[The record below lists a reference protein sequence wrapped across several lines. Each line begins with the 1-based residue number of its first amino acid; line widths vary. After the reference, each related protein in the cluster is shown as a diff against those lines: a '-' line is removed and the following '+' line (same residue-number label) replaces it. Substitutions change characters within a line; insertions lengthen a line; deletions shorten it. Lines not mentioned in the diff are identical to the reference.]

1 MRRFRIDDEGITLPA
16 AVKDGVE
23 VRFDGRQVWSFL
35 PDEHSVDEN
44 QQRYVPWHREVQRRL
59 DGVAVVALHAGGAL
73 LHEEEVEFG
82 HGEGQIDFVDR
93 QGRPVMI
100 DKWGLVQ
107 RPFAERGDGVVG
119 QMIDVVEQI
128 ADVLREDPG
137 IEVWL
142 AFGSLLGAVRSGGVI
157 GHDSD
162 IDLAYLSERETPAE
176 MAMEMYAAT
185 RALRRAGLD
194 VLNKSASFIT
204 VLFSG
209 PDGVRSSIDIYTCF
223 HIGDTLHETATVREI
238 IPPSAVVPTRPL
250 TFEGRELPGPAD
262 PERLLEASYGP
273 QWRVPDPAF
282 TYHPDPGIKARFDPW
297 FGNLMRQ
304 RRAWER
310 SCKEQVGTGWKPSSL
325 ATEAG
330 ALLEDAGFVVD
341 AGAGRGT
348 DALHLAAEGKQT
360 HILDYLRSG
369 QQPARRRARRMGL
382 PVQFHTVNFYDLRDV
397 LTSARLFGFEE
408 GKPLLLA
415 RGLLDS
421 LADDGVENFWR
432 FTTVLMSRG
441 GRAIVEFSEEP
452 HMDRAVRWPRTVAE
466 VTEAA
471 ERSGAR
477 VEGMTPQPDTPKTW
491 HMQLGWVDQQ

>member
-1 MRRFRIDDEGITLPA
+1 MTRFRIDDEGVVVPA
-16 AVKDGVE
+16 EVVEGVE

-35 PDEHSVDEN
+35 PDEHSVEDDG
-44 QQRYVPWHREVQRRL
+44 QRHIPWHREVQRRL
-59 DGVAVVALHAGGAL
+59 DGVAVVALHAGGRI
-73 LHEEEVEFG
+73 LHEEEVQFG
-82 HGEGQIDFVDR
+82 DGEGEIDFVDR
-93 QGRPVMI
+93 QGRSVMI

-128 ADVLREDPG
+128 AEVLRAELG

-162 IDLAYLSERETPAE
+162 IDLAYLSQRETPAE
-176 MAMEMYAAT
+176 MAMEMYDAT
-185 RALRRAGLD
+185 RALRRAGLE

-223 HIGDTLHETATVREI
+223 HIGDTLHETATVREV
-238 IPPSAVVPTRPL
+238 IPPSAVLPIRPL

-310 SCKEQVGTGWKPSSL
+310 MCKDYARSGWRPSSL
-325 ATEAG
+325 AAEA
-330 ALLEDAGFVVD
+330 AAFLSDSGFVVD
-341 AGAGRGT
+341 AGAGRGV
-348 DALHLAAEGKQT
+348 DAVHLAAEDKQV
-360 HILDYLRSG
+360 HVLDYVRSG
-369 QQPARRRARRMGL
+369 QRPARRRARRRSL
-382 PVQFHTVNFYDLRDV
+382 PVQFHTVNFYDLRDA
-397 LTSARLFGFEE
+397 LTSARLFLFEE
-408 GKPLLLA
+408 GRPLLLA

-421 LADDGVENFWR
+421 LADDGVENFWH
-432 FTTVLMSRG
+432 FTRVLMSRG
-441 GRAIVEFSEEP
+441 GRAMLEFSEEP
-452 HMDRAVRWPRTVAE
+452 PVDRAVRWPRTVAE
-466 VTEAA
+466 VSAAA
-471 ERSGAR
+471 ERMGAR
-477 VEGMTPQPDTPKTW
+477 VERLARVSDTSNTW
-491 HMQLGWVDQQ
+491 HMQLGWVDQR